1 MCSFRKGFLSVIG
14 GGCQVPLACHAK
26 LLKNKQL
33 KIIAMIGDPYC
44 EMPMI
49 KGNKEGRIEDAQKL
63 GKELAEE
70 LLLIGGRDILR
81 KVYT

>member
-1 MCSFRKGFLSVIG
+1 
-14 GGCQVPLACHAK
+14 
-26 LLKNKQL
+26 
-33 KIIAMIGDPYC
+33 
-44 EMPMI
+44 MI

>member
-1 MCSFRKGFLSVIG
+1 
-14 GGCQVPLACHAK
+14 
-26 LLKNKQL
+26 
-33 KIIAMIGDPYC
+33 MIGDPYC

-63 GKELAEE
+63 GRELAEE